1 MGLADR
7 ESKNPFVIDTRVTGQ
22 EAPAGITSYGPI
34 DLNFQFSEFQTNL
47 FRGSTSPD
55 PALWP
60 TAEAYFDNYWNF
72 QSTEFTIHE
81 SIAPTAY
88 TWGYLAAS
96 DFEAPTPG
104 VIQGTP
110 GPDLLTGSA
119 GNDTLLGLAGN
130 DTLQGGAGDDSLDG
144 GAGDDLIIVNDFNG
158 VDQLNGGAGT
168 DTLLL
173 APNDPRRLT
182 VIVGRGVVGDRNVGG
197 QFFKGFERI
206 ITGRGNDNLI
216 GDANDNYLD
225 GGSGNDTLQNGA
237 GDDTLIGGDGNDLI
251 IVNNFDGV
259 DRFEGGSGTDTIR
272 FSPSDNRRLTV
283 FVGRGVVGDRTM
295 LAVSSL
301 AVLSGL
307 LLGGATIT

>member
-7 ESKNPFVIDTRVTGQ
+7 ESKNPFVIDTRGTGQ
-22 EAPAGITSYGPI
+22 DAPAGITSYGPI

-96 DFEAPTPG
+96 DFDEPG
-104 VIQGTP
+104 VITGTP
-110 GPDLLTGSA
+110 GPDLLTGSI

-130 DTLQGGAGDDSLDG
+130 DTLQGGAGNDSLEG
-144 GAGDDLIIVNDFNG
+144 GAGDDLILVNDFDG

-173 APNDPRRLT
+173 ALMIQD
-182 VIVGRGVVGDRNVGG
+182 
-197 QFFKGFERI
+197 
-206 ITGRGNDNLI
+206 
-216 GDANDNYLD
+216 
-225 GGSGNDTLQNGA
+225 S
-237 GDDTLIGGDGNDLI
+237 
-251 IVNNFDGV
+251 
-259 DRFEGGSGTDTIR
+259 
-272 FSPSDNRRLTV
+272 
-283 FVGRGVVGDRTM
+283 
-295 LAVSSL
+295 
-301 AVLSGL
+301 
-307 LLGGATIT
+307 